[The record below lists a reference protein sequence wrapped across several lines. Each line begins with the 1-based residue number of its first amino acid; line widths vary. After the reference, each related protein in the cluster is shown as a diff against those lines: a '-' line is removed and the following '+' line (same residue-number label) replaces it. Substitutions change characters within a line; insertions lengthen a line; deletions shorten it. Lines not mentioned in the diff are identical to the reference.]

1 MAQVNDVPLQEVME
15 LFFLCG
21 YEMQR
26 TAATEW
32 ESLELTAAQLKV
44 LFTLAFENQ
53 ATIGMVAHTLRIS
66 PPTASHLVDR
76 LVQAGLVERVE
87 STRDRRSTLASLTE
101 KGEMMV
107 SRLRQ
112 GRLDRLRGWLTQLG
126 TQDIAALEQGL
137 HALLRVMRS
146 TSAQASEDEREEGVR

>member
-1 MAQVNDVPLQEVME
+1 MAQLDNDPLQEVME

-32 ESLELTAAQLKV
+32 ENLELTAAQLKV
-44 LFTLAFENQ
+44 LFTLAFEGK
-53 ATIGMVAHTLRIS
+53 ATIGTIAHILHIS

-87 STRDRRSTLASLTE
+87 HAIDRRSTLARLTE
-101 KGEMMV
+101 QGETMV
-107 SRLRQ
+107 RRLRQ
-112 GRLDRLRGWLTQLG
+112 GRLDRLRSWLTQLG
-126 TQDIAALEQGL
+126 VQDIAALEQGL

-146 TSAQASEDEREEGVR
+146 TSSQASGGDR

>member
-1 MAQVNDVPLQEVME
+1 MAQVNDTPLEEVME

-53 ATIGMVAHTLRIS
+53 ATIGTVAHTLRIS
-66 PPTASHLVDR
+66 PPTASHLVER

-87 STRDRRSTLASLTE
+87 STRDRRSTLARRADARAAESGSE
-101 KGEMMV
+101 KPGAV
-107 SRLRQ
+107 TYGSASGNQQAASR
-112 GRLDRLRGWLTQLG
+112 
-126 TQDIAALEQGL
+126 
-137 HALLRVMRS
+137 
-146 TSAQASEDEREEGVR
+146 ER